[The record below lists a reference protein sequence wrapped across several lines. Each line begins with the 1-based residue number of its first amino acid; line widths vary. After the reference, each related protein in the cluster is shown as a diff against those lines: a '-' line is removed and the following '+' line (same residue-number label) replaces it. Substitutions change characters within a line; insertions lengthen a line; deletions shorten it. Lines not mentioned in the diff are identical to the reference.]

1 MVDKKRKN
9 KKDCCKNCNEPLPKD
24 ATICNQCGTKKG
36 DGEFKPSRNRARFIY
51 GPPITIVQHCSA
63 CDFKWKKYGMSIK
76 EATRCPNCKSPS
88 IEVLERHPPK
98 KTRKTPPKDS
108 DR

>member
-1 MVDKKRKN
+1 MAEKSQKT
-9 KKDCCKNCNEPLPKD
+9 CCKNCGAALAKD
-24 ATICNQCGTKKG
+24 DSSCKQCGTKKG

-63 CDFKWKKYGMSIK
+63 CDFKWKKYGMSIR

-98 KTRKTPPKDS
+98 KVRKASSKDS
-108 DR
+108 GK